1 MEITLIKSLTID
13 GKKIEKLNLNLE
25 DLTGE
30 DVLKVDLELRAE
42 GHPRGMDDVFNQ
54 NVLLKF
60 ASKASGTM
68 EDDLKRLSLP
78 DFLEVTFSVRNFLL
92 GLSENQEEQE
102 NSEESSSKSVH

>member
-1 MEITLIKSLTID
+1 MEVKLLKPIELD
-13 GKKIEKLNLNLE
+13 GKEINKIDLNLD

-30 DVLKVDLELRAE
+30 EILKVDLELRTE

-60 ASKASGTM
+60 ASKASGIIT
-68 EDDLKRLSLP
+68 DDLKKLSAP

-92 GLSENQEEQE
+92 GLLGQTEDQG
-102 NSEESSSKSVH
+102 NSDES